1 MFYSQEKKTKCNLN
15 ENGQV
20 SVNGDDNSK
29 TTDERASV
37 VVDNENQSGT
47 MLYDVVSEE
56 VTNENNVDESNNIEP
71 IENKV
76 EVSSL
81 MPSLMAETS
90 SKVLT
95 SVELT
100 VDNQNEFSDHLAAQ
114 EGSFSQNEVIVSKTS
129 LKNDVESSLQPKTE
143 NHEVMQQATV
153 SSDILDVDWDVTDSQ
168 MCDAHDSFRY

>member
-1 MFYSQEKKTKCNLN
+1 MFYSQGKKTKCNLN

-56 VTNENNVDESNNIEP
+56 VTNENNVESNNIEP

-81 MPSLMAETS
+81 MPSLIAETS

-129 LKNDVESSLQPKTE
+129 LKNDIESSLQPKTE